1 MTAHLHHPDLT
12 GDKTT
17 APKKLPTRLLLLLL
31 TMSISQDTSQDA
43 DDFPWDL
50 GVYDAH
56 CHPTDTMASV
66 ADISAMKATALTI
79 MATRGEDQDLV
90 QQTTVSLNGYTD
102 AAWRD
107 RIVPAF
113 GWHPWFSHQILVDT
127 KPGSPQDKDAH
138 YTAVLTPSPAADPEF
153 IQRLPQ
159 PKLLSTL
166 IAETRD
172 RLKQFPNAL
181 VGEVGLDKSF
191 RLPGAWTQQ
200 TLDNRDEE
208 ITPGSREGRRL
219 SPYKVKIDHQRLVLK
234 AQLQLAGEMQRAVSV
249 HSVQSHGAV
258 FEVLKELWKG
268 HERVVLSRREREKLQ
283 DAEGA
288 ISEDEDDEYR
298 QEKHQTTTTNS
309 KPPNTQRSLPFPPR
323 ICMHSY
329 SGPIEPI
336 RQFLHKSNP
345 SDVYFSFSAV
355 INFSGLSARKVSDVI
370 KALPADRILIESDL
384 HTAGPQMDKLLEDA
398 ARQICEVRGWDLRE
412 GVQQL
417 ADNWRRFVFG

>member
-1 MTAHLHHPDLT
+1 
-12 GDKTT
+12 
-17 APKKLPTRLLLLLL
+17 
-31 TMSISQDTSQDA
+31 MSIAQDLSQNVDA
-43 DDFPWDL
+43 FPWDL

-56 CHPTDTMASV
+56 CHPTDTMASI
-66 ADISAMKATALTI
+66 ANIPAMKATALTI
-79 MATRGEDQDLV
+79 MATRGEDQELV
-90 QQTTVSLNGYTD
+90 QQTTESLNGD
-102 AAWRD
+102 KEVIRED

-113 GWHPWFSHQILVDT
+113 GWHPWFSHQILDDT
-127 KPGSPQDKDAH
+127 QSDTPQQRDAH
-138 YTAVLTPSPAADPEF
+138 YTAVLTPSPSEDSEF
-153 IQRLPQ
+153 IKRLPQ

-172 RLKQFPNAL
+172 RLQQFPNAL

-191 RLPGAWTQQ
+191 RLPGAWTQAD
-200 TLDNRDEE
+200 LDNRDEE

-288 ISEDEDDEYR
+288 LSDDEDEDEDA
-298 QEKHQTTTTNS
+298 QENHQTTNNKS
-309 KPPNTQRSLPFPPR
+309 KLLNTQPPLPFPPR

-345 SDVYFSFSAV
+345 SDVYFSFSAI

-370 KALPADRILIESDL
+370 KALPAERILIESDL
-384 HTAGPQMDKLLEDA
+384 HTAGPQMDQLLEDA
-398 ARQICEVRGWDLRE
+398 ARQISEVRGWALRE

-417 ADNWRRFVFG
+417 AENWRRFVFG